1 MEDEN
6 QEVTAYE
13 LTTTEGDELRLR
25 IAVGGKELVCYM
37 RVNQAFSFL
46 TLFIVTLGR
55 LVSTNFA
62 EGDLRTFFTG
72 GKRGGPGGDNP
83 PGGVT
88 PLH

>member
-1 MEDEN
+1 MDEEEKE

-37 RVNQAFSFL
+37 KVNQAFSFL
-46 TLFIVTLGR
+46 TLFIVTLGQ

-62 EGDLRTFFTG
+62 EGDLRAFFG
-72 GKRGGPGGDNP
+72 RRGGPGGTTP
-83 PGGVT
+83 MSGGS